1 MAKALNRVQIIGN
14 LGQDPEVRSTPSGS
28 SVCNISVATTESYK
42 DKNSG
47 EWKDVTE
54 WHRIVLWEGL
64 ADTAQ
69 RFLRKG
75 SKVFIEG
82 KLQTRSYEKDGITR
96 YITEIR
102 AQSMIML
109 DGRQESSQ
117 SYDQGRQAAPANTGG
132 GDHFA
137 EDSNE
142 DEVPF

>member
-1 MAKALNRVQIIGN
+1 MAKALNRVQLIGN

-54 WHRIVLWEGL
+54 WHRVVLWEGL

-69 RFLRKG
+69 RFLHKG

-82 KLQTRSYEKDGITR
+82 KLQTRSYEKDGTTR

-102 AQSMIML
+102 ANSMIML
-109 DGRQESSQ
+109 DGRSEGTSSSASYSQQ
-117 SYDQGRQAAPANTGG
+117 SEPVNTSN
-132 GDHFA
+132 DHFA
-137 EDSNE
+137 DDSE